1 MPVTTQVLRGQ
12 AVSEFATLHPYD
24 PAFIGRYVAALR
36 GELAPETL
44 LPSAPAWAAQEIARA
59 QRGYARA
66 RTGDEMGANIVTH
79 SLARLLAATQPIY
92 LLPGAGLTHVEAR
105 YDRGIGMLLRPPSR
119 LFGDAGL
126 EQAAARAMPIRLDAS
141 GGSMGGAFMPPA
153 LTAQFRDQV
162 RDRMERMARR
172 MAEADLDAPA
182 YVGLYLEV
190 ADYVAD
196 RGLGLY
202 EAADVIVP
210 GVAESE
216 PPGMQLL
223 QPSRKRLP
231 KELRQQLET
240 AIRPPKEPGLLARL
254 FGRGAPLR
262 PREIDLSDP
271 RVWRGIN
278 DVTPPPP
285 LPPRDDDHEEAV

>member
-1 MPVTTQVLRGQ
+1 MRGQ
-12 AVSEFATLHPYD
+12 AVSEFATLHPYE
-24 PAFIGRYVAALR
+24 PAFIDRYVAAVR
-36 GELAPETL
+36 GELAPEAL
-44 LPSAPAWAAQEIARA
+44 LPRAPAWAAQEIARA

-66 RTGDEMGANIVTH
+66 QMGEEIGANIVSH
-79 SLARLLAATQPIY
+79 SLARLLGAAQPVF
-92 LLPGAGLTHVEAR
+92 LLPGAGLTQVEAR

-119 LFGDAGL
+119 LFADAGL
-126 EQAAARAMPIRLDAS
+126 AQAAARAMPIRLDAS
-141 GGSMGGAFMPPA
+141 GGSMGGAYMPPS

-162 RDRMERMARR
+162 RSRMERMARR
-172 MAEADLDAPA
+172 MAEAELDAPA

-190 ADYVAD
+190 ADYVAE

-216 PPGMQLL
+216 PPGMTLV

-231 KELRQQLET
+231 KELRQQLEA

-254 FGRGAPLR
+254 FVRGAA
-262 PREIDLSDP
+262 PRARELDLSEP
-271 RVWRGIN
+271 RVWRGSN

-285 LPPRDDDHEEAV
+285 RSQDDQKESP